1 MKSYER
7 FDLTKNVSNLPTV
20 LVYESLRKQHKYL
33 EVPRLGIL
41 FDEIPTSNYLEI
53 AFIFGLQT
61 L

>member
-33 EVPRLGIL
+33 EVPSLG
-41 FDEIPTSNYLEI
+41 TSIDLLTH
-53 AFIFGLQT
+53 IFHHCFGKK
-61 L
+61 